1 MKKKAEK
8 KIHKSIEMTDKK
20 QMPKIS
26 SQKQREKYTSSYTFS
41 EFKTAL
47 FFREILDS
55 QKLEKQY
62 RNFL

>member
-55 QKLEKQY
+55 QKT
-62 RNFL
+62 